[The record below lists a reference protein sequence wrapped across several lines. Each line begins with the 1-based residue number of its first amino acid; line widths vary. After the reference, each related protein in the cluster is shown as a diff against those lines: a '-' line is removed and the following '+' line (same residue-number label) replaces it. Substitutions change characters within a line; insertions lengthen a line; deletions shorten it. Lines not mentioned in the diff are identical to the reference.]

1 MSRINDVIKKLSV
14 AGATVLLVLMAAPA
28 WAQSEAFSVSGDLTT
43 IYTLGNAETAQMAS
57 SGKGDG
63 AYTDQGEKNGYYIS
77 GNVIISYKP
86 VSFLEGYFKMTAT
99 GRSGSFYEPL
109 QLEALGKNDFGV
121 SFDSVYGK
129 VNVFDALSLNNLPVQ
144 ALLKAGKYKTESSYF
159 GRVSK
164 YETESVLY
172 MLKTANT
179 YNYELELQ
187 YLHGREKPL
196 ISGAFT
202 SNFKFDEAIPRL
214 YDVDGSV
221 SKHGLPVMGKYAPS
235 LFASLKLHDINI
247 TGNPL
252 SAEALYVLNGA
263 NIYSGHSLGFAARYT
278 VDAAPSVSVPVGF
291 SVGWFEKNIDVLSGT
306 ASIAQA
312 NATTNFRNT
321 LAAGFGAGLRLT
333 SGDIE
338 VSANLAG
345 AYYGIEH
352 IYRDPLSIISL
363 SIDAQCT
370 YKNRFLFGAGFV
382 AGTLAD
388 ALWQTAPGV
397 SSNDD
402 NYSFTFTL
410 AENYGF
416 EVYAGV
422 KFVNNGRFIVGFN
435 TNKGLTMNTTLE
447 SRADGQIK
455 YRQLDTSNP
464 SNDIFETSG
473 LFFKFVM
480 TF

>member
-1 MSRINDVIKKLSV
+1 MLRINGMIKKIGV
-14 AGATVLLVLMAAPA
+14 AGALVLMAPSV
-28 WAQSEAFSVSGDLTT
+28 WAQTGVFSLSGDLTT
-43 IYTLGNAETAQMAS
+43 IYTLGAAETAQET

-63 AYTDQGEKNGYYIS
+63 AYEGEKNGYYIS

-86 VSFLEGYFKMTAT
+86 VSFLEGYFKITAT

-109 QLEALGKNDFGV
+109 QLEALGKSEFGI

-129 VNVFDALSLNNLPVQ
+129 VNVFDALSFNLPVQ

-159 GRVSK
+159 GRISK

-187 YLHGREKPL
+187 YISGQEKPL

-221 SKHGLPVMGKYAPS
+221 STHGEPVLGKYAPA
-235 LFASLKLHDINI
+235 LFASLKLHDFPLA
-247 TGNPL
+247 GNPL
-252 SAEALYVLNGA
+252 SAEALYALNGV
-263 NIYSGHSLGFAARYT
+263 NIYSGNSMGFAARYT
-278 VDAAPSVSVPVGF
+278 VNATPSISIPMGF
-291 SVGWFEKNIDVLSGT
+291 SIGWFEKNIDVLSGT
-306 ASIAQA
+306 ASTAQTS
-312 NATTNFRNT
+312 ATTNFRNT

-333 SGDIE
+333 AGDIDA
-338 VSANLAG
+338 SANLAG
-345 AYYGIEH
+345 AYYGIQH

-370 YKNRFLFGAGFV
+370 YRNRFLLGAGFV
-382 AGTLAD
+382 AGTLTN

-397 SSNDD
+397 SSDRD
-402 NYSFTFTL
+402 NYTNTFTF

-416 EVYAGV
+416 EVYAGI
-422 KFVNNGRFIVGFN
+422 KFMNNGRFIIGFN
-435 TNKGLTMNTTLE
+435 ENKGLSMNATLE
-447 SRADGQIK
+447 SRADGQVK
-455 YRQLDTSNP
+455 YKQLDASGPNALL
-464 SNDIFETSG
+464 ETGG
-473 LFFKFVM
+473 LFIKVVM